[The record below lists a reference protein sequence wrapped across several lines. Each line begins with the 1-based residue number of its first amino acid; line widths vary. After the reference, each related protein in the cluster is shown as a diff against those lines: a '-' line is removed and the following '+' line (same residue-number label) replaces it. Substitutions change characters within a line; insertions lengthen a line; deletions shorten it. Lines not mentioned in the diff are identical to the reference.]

1 MLSSAT
7 SGMYMRHKSAGGG
20 FLRAI
25 AHAWCVVA
33 GLLGLLAPAA
43 MADTAPTHVRGLSI
57 VQITPVSRAGLANS
71 RYDYT
76 YRVTLRN
83 DTVGAYAVQAEL
95 TTTDRRYD
103 VRDGKVGWDLMRSG
117 TQAQSAQT
125 VTVRGPLAFDARF
138 NANGKLVALPQGAA
152 QPAIETAAFSWK
164 LSASRDGAA
173 PDITDVEPTGKV
185 RVNQRN
191 LDIRARYKDE
201 GSGIDRGSVR
211 LYMNGHD
218 LSARA
223 QPGNGQVSL
232 DLPNPTEGRHALRVE
247 VADKLGNKAERE
259 WSFVYGKASAGGGVG
274 ALPQL
279 LVVDYLPVSKTLV
292 KNTAGKKRQYLYTY
306 RVVVR
311 NSGGAA
317 GDVTG
322 TVTSRRSRVG
332 VTDAAVSFGAIGAK
346 QVKTSVDTFTV
357 RAPAY
362 FDRRLDRKVTRNGL
376 AAYEEDGDDED
387 DLGLRGLGQLHG
399 AWPAARTDAWYF
411 LKFSLIF
418 DWKLQARAAN
428 SAPVIE
434 ATSPQGVTTTTAP
447 VITAAYRDD
456 AGVAAA
462 RVRLSVDGVDVT
474 PASQVSATALRY
486 EATGLAQG
494 AHMAVLTVPD
504 SAGNT
509 TTASWAF
516 TIDSIAPVISGPLP
530 ADGATVAPGVSI
542 AARFADNGVGLDISG
557 VRLLVGGQD
566 VTGQAT
572 LAADGITYTPPQP
585 LAGGAHNVQLTAPDT
600 AGNVAQTQWTFTVDA
615 AAPMPANLLP
625 AQGAELAANA
635 VPTVS
640 ASYSNDGLGMD
651 VARIRLLVDGQDVTA
666 QAQVTATGITWRP
679 AAALPEGNHVAR
691 LVLVKRN
698 GLSSDTS
705 WSFATR
711 TPPEITA
718 MAPRDVV
725 LNANASVTITA
736 QYSDVGAGVDAD
748 KVMLTLDGVDVTED
762 ANITPTGLSL
772 VPDAQLPQGIH
783 VLVLTVTDKAGNS
796 TAQNWRFTLDT
807 GLPTISNEQPRNVLL
822 NGGTPTISAQFQ
834 DSGDTASG
842 IDPARIQLLV
852 NGVDVTAQAQINT
865 AATPGQ
871 IRYTPAAALP
881 GGTQSVKLVVGDRGG
896 NLVES
901 VWGFS
906 VDAAAPVISGQTP
919 RDVFL
924 PAGTAPVIRA
934 SYSDGGAG
942 VDPARVRLYL
952 NGADITAQ
960 ATVGATDVTYT
971 PAQPLADGT
980 HQVRLVVTDTAG
992 NETVSEWQFGTAQP
1006 PEVTATSPK
1015 DVLLP
1020 VGAQPVITASYRDL
1034 RVGVNAAS
1042 VRLIVNSEDVTA
1054 QSVKTADSISYT
1066 PPQPLAAGP
1075 YTVYLEVANTTNA
1088 ATNAVWGFE
1097 VDEAR
1102 VYSLAI
1108 TSPAGAQSV
1117 VQPRVTVT
1125 AVASANKTYPV
1136 RLTLNG
1142 RDMQATGATAE
1153 GATVFSGEAD
1163 LIDGTNTLA
1172 VLATYDDG
1180 QTRAAST
1187 QVGYDAPPRITITSP
1202 QDKAVLGPVN
1212 PGANVPGGAANL
1224 TGNVERPVTVTGRL
1238 SKPVASVTIN
1248 QQQAQLTEGG
1258 LAYSFPNYFL
1268 REGANLL
1275 TAVAT
1280 DAQGRVS
1287 SAAISVSVDQTA
1299 PILNVE
1305 NPRDGQ
1311 VTQAAWIDVRGMVN
1325 DAVEAMFGSPE
1336 PRLYVNDTEAQVAD
1350 RYFQLTEVPLRMG
1363 QNSLTVRAVDH
1374 LGNQRVQTIRVHR
1387 ADTGQAGLLMVSG
1400 HNQTG
1405 APNAE
1410 LPQALTVL
1418 ALNAQGD
1425 PMAGQ
1430 TVTYEVKRGTGVLS
1444 ATQGQTASGNAN
1456 YTSRAITA
1464 ITDSE
1469 GKARAWYTI
1478 GRQAG
1483 PGANTVQAKAP
1494 GLGGEDVQFTATTQK
1509 SAVARITADAGQNQ
1523 ISETGA
1529 QTMEILSAVVRDAHN
1544 NYVPG
1549 AKVQFKVEEG
1559 EASFTDGTSTIIVTT
1574 DKNGMA
1580 AARPTIGSTAGIVR
1594 VSAQALIADN
1604 GNFDT
1609 LTDTVGGAQYNI
1621 RVKQAQDGPASFGGI
1636 IYTDKGAPLAGV
1648 KVSIARTALLA
1659 TSDAQGRFLIDNVPP
1674 GRIDLFVDGRT
1685 VNPQNDPARAQW
1697 PSLHFEAYV
1706 VRGQTNELPHAIYL
1720 PALLTS
1726 EAKTVGGNEDVILTI
1741 PGLEGFQMKVKA
1753 NSVTFPDGSRVGTL
1767 VVSPVTADKLP
1778 MAPPAGGAQ
1787 FGVPAWTIQPAG
1799 ARFDPPIE
1807 VQMPNSTGEIPGDNL
1822 PVVQWD
1828 HDLGQY
1834 VPMGRAT
1841 VTNDGAFLITDPGS
1855 GVTKAGWGGLCRY
1868 DECKTALTRCPSCQT
1883 IQMRGIPPCPDCV
1896 TDPSQANKQCDGDAC
1911 KRCEGGNCVD
1921 KFSKAAPASRSA
1933 FNFIGP
1939 KSIGTNACPGGW
1951 GCFTGVEGEVGV
1963 QVELD
1968 VAPFC
1973 TAEGNWKF
1981 KLSKADYTTA
1991 IWADATINGWQV
2003 MTPTAIAA
2011 LTTCTQLQN
2020 MLTNATSAAS
2030 THFTSPPPTVGL
2042 PSMYHFQAIWAHE
2055 VVHFEQFREEFSP
2068 SFSRFKMEVE
2078 AIQVP
2083 VESNPNTAAAKSA
2096 AKGGAAYQNS
2106 IDFLKTEA
2114 VRSKNLTAPHP
2125 HPNRFRDASLNW
2137 LGSML
2142 EVARQRIAT
2151 GACVR

>member
-1 MLSSAT
+1 
-7 SGMYMRHKSAGGG
+7 MRHKSAGGG
-20 FLRAI
+20 ILRAI

-43 MADTAPTHVRGLSI
+43 MAETAPTHVRGLSI
-57 VQITPVSRAGLANS
+57 AQITPVSRAGLSNN
-71 RYDYT
+71 RYDFT

-83 DTVGAYAVQAEL
+83 DNVGAYDVQAEL
-95 TTTDRRYD
+95 TTTDSRYD
-103 VRDGKVGWDLMRSG
+103 VRDGVARWDLVPSDA
-117 TQAQSAQT
+117 QADAKGT
-125 VTVRGPLAFDARF
+125 VTVRGPAAFDARF
-138 NANGKLVALPQGAA
+138 NASGKPVALPRGAA
-152 QPAIETAAFSWK
+152 QPAIETSVFRWK
-164 LSASRDGAA
+164 LTASRDGAG
-173 PDITDVEPTGKV
+173 PVITDVQPTGKV
-185 RVNQRN
+185 SANQRN
-191 LDIRARYKDE
+191 LDIQARYKDE
-201 GSGIDRGSVR
+201 GAGVDRASVR
-211 LYMNGHD
+211 LFMNGHD

-223 QPGNGQVSL
+223 QAGNAKVDL
-232 DLPNPTEGRHALRVE
+232 DLPRPTQGRHSLRLE
-247 VADKLGNKAERE
+247 VADKLGNRSQRE
-259 WSFVYGKASAGGGVG
+259 WSFVYGKATTGGVG

-279 LVVDYLPVSKTLV
+279 LVVDYEPVSKTLV
-292 KNTAGKKRQYLYTY
+292 NNTAGPKRQYLYTY

-317 GDVTG
+317 ADVTG
-322 TVTSRRSRVG
+322 TLTSRRGRVQ
-332 VTDAAVSFGAIGAK
+332 VMDAQVGFGPVGAK
-346 QVKTSVDTFTV
+346 RTKTSVDTFTV
-357 RAPAY
+357 RAGPY
-362 FDRRLDRKVTRNGL
+362 FDRRLDRKVSRNGVTR
-376 AAYEEDGDDED
+376 YEQDGDDED
-387 DLGLRGLGQLHG
+387 DKGLRGLGKLHG
-399 AWPAARTDAWYF
+399 DWPGGRTHAWYF

-418 DWKLQARAAN
+418 DWKLQASAGG
-428 SAPVIE
+428 SAPVIA
-434 ATSPQGVTTTTAP
+434 ATGPQGVTTTTAP
-447 VITAAYRDD
+447 FITAAYRDD
-456 AGVAAA
+456 AGVATA

-474 PASQVSATALRY
+474 PASQITATALSY
-486 EATGLAQG
+486 AATGLAQG
-494 AHMAVLTVPD
+494 PHTAVLTVPD
-504 SAGNT
+504 NAGNT

-516 TIDSIAPVISGPLP
+516 TIDSIAPEISAPLP
-530 ADGATVAPGVSI
+530 AAGSTVAPGVPI
-542 AARFADNGVGLDISG
+542 AARFADTGVGLDIG
-557 VRLLVGGQD
+557 GIRLLIDGQD
-566 VTGQAT
+566 VTERAT
-572 LAADGITYTPPQP
+572 VAADGITYTPPQP
-585 LAGGAHNVQLTAPDT
+585 LAGGAHSVQLTVPDT
-600 AGNVAQTQWTFTVDA
+600 AGNVAQTQWAFAVDA
-615 AAPMPANLLP
+615 AAPAPSNLQP

-635 VPTVS
+635 VPTVA
-640 ASYSNDGLGMD
+640 ASYANDGVGMD

-679 AAALPEGNHVAR
+679 AAPLAEGAHVVR

-698 GLSSDTS
+698 GLTSDTS
-705 WSFATR
+705 WSFTTR

-725 LNANASVTITA
+725 LNANASVTVTA

-748 KVMLTLDGVDVTED
+748 KVTLTLDGVDVSED
-762 ANITPTGLSL
+762 ADITPNALSW
-772 VPDAQLPQGIH
+772 VPDAPLPQGIH

-796 TAQNWRFTLDT
+796 TAQSWRFTLDT
-807 GLPTISNEQPRNVLL
+807 GLPTISNESPRNLL
-822 NGGTPTISAQFQ
+822 PGGGTPTISAQFQ
-834 DSGDTASG
+834 DAGDSASG
-842 IDPARIQLLV
+842 IDPARVQLLF
-852 NGVDVTAQAQINT
+852 NGVDVTAQAQVNT
-865 AATPGQ
+865 TATPGT
-871 IRYTPAAALP
+871 IRYTPATALP
-881 GGTQSVKLVVGDRGG
+881 AGTYSVKLVVGDRGG

-901 VWGFS
+901 SWGFS
-906 VDAAAPVISGQTP
+906 IGEPSTVVIGGQTP

-934 SYSDGGAG
+934 SYSDGAAAI
-942 VDPARVRLYL
+942 DPANVRLYV
-952 NGADITAQ
+952 NDADVTAQ
-960 ATVGATDVTYT
+960 ATVDATGISYT
-971 PAQPLADGT
+971 PAQPLPDGT
-980 HQVRLVVTDTAG
+980 YRVRLALTDAAG
-992 NETVSEWQFGTAQP
+992 KLAGSEWQFGIAQP
-1006 PEVTATSPK
+1006 PEVTAMAPK

-1020 VGAQPVITASYRDL
+1020 AGAQPVITASYRDL
-1034 RVGVNAAS
+1034 RVGVDPAS
-1042 VRLIVNSEDVTA
+1042 VRLIVNSQDVTA
-1054 QSVKTADSISYT
+1054 QSVKTPDSISYT

-1088 ATNAVWGFE
+1088 AANAVWGFE

-1102 VYSLAI
+1102 VYGLAI

-1117 VQPRVTVT
+1117 VQPRMTVT

-1142 RDMQATGATAE
+1142 RDMQATGATPE
-1153 GATVFSGEAD
+1153 GATVFTGEAS
-1163 LIDGTNTLA
+1163 LADGTNTLA

-1212 PGANVPGGAANL
+1212 PGANVPGGATNL
-1224 TGNVERPVTVTGRL
+1224 TGDVQRPVTVTGRL

-1248 QQQAQLTEGG
+1248 QQQAQLSEGG

-1305 NPRDGQ
+1305 YPRDGH
-1311 VTQAAWIDVRGMVN
+1311 VTQAAWVDVRGMVN

-1336 PRLYVNDTEAQVAD
+1336 PQLYVSTAGAPERQAQVAD
-1350 RYFQLTEVPLRMG
+1350 RYFQLTEVPLRLG
-1363 QNSLTVRAVDH
+1363 QNTLTVRAVDH
-1374 LGNQRVQTIRVHR
+1374 LGNQRVQTIKVHR

-1400 HNQTG
+1400 HNQGG
-1405 APNAE
+1405 APNVE
-1410 LPQALTVL
+1410 LPQPLTVL

-1425 PMAGQ
+1425 PVAGQ
-1430 TVTYEVKRGTGVLS
+1430 TVTFEVKRGTGVLS
-1444 ATQGQTASGNAN
+1444 PTQGQTASGNAN
-1456 YTSRAITA
+1456 YTSRAIVAT
-1464 ITDSE
+1464 TDAE

-1483 PGANTVQAKAP
+1483 PGANTVQAKAS

-1559 EASFTDGTSTIIVTT
+1559 DASFADGTNTIIVTT

-1580 AARPTIGSTAGIVR
+1580 AARPTTGNTAGIVR
-1594 VSAQALIADN
+1594 VSAQALVSET
-1604 GNFDT
+1604 GNFEVPA
-1609 LTDTVGGAQYNI
+1609 DTVGGAQYNI

-1659 TSDAQGRFLIDNVPP
+1659 TSDAQGRFLIDYVPP

-1726 EAKTVGGNEDVILTI
+1726 EARTVGGNEDVILTI

-1787 FGVPAWTIQPAG
+1787 FGVPAWTIQPSG
-1799 ARFDPPIE
+1799 TRFDPPIE

-1841 VTNDGAFLITDPGS
+1841 VTSDGAFLITDPGS

-1868 DECKTALTRCPSCQT
+1868 DECKTALTK
-1883 IQMRGIPPCPDCV
+1883 CPDCQTLTRV
-1896 TDPSQANKQCDGDAC
+1896 GECLECRKDPRTDGQRLATVGGKVSIDTAPVAVLRKYLIPLGAFLEVKGSLAFSYAGDVQCCATGPGGRSAKVEGAGGAEMEAMIAVPLLPILKKFSSFIFSDITVGPSIVGKLSFGGSGSGSYDWC
-1911 KRCEGGNCVD
+1911 KRQGEATAKYVGAAELAISLGGGQ
-1921 KFSKAAPASRSA
+1921 FP
-1933 FNFIGP
+1933 
-1939 KSIGTNACPGGW
+1939 
-1951 GCFTGVEGEVGV
+1951 
-1963 QVELD
+1963 
-1968 VAPFC
+1968 
-1973 TAEGNWKF
+1973 
-1981 KLSKADYTTA
+1981 
-1991 IWADATINGWQV
+1991 
-2003 MTPTAIAA
+2003 
-2011 LTTCTQLQN
+2011 
-2020 MLTNATSAAS
+2020 
-2030 THFTSPPPTVGL
+2030 VGL
-2042 PSMYHFQAIWAHE
+2042 PNGGGTTGEFRPLDVGVVGQGE
-2055 VVHFEQFREEFSP
+2055 VSVNRWNASGLGGDTRISVDLFAKSQISIGALGWNFLDIRAPLIPDIRNEFSI
-2068 SFSRFKMEVE
+2068 V
-2078 AIQVP
+2078 VP
-2083 VESNPNTAAAKSA
+2083 TP
-2096 AKGGAAYQNS
+2096 
-2106 IDFLKTEA
+2106 F
-2114 VRSKNLTAPHP
+2114 
-2125 HPNRFRDASLNW
+2125 
-2137 LGSML
+2137 
-2142 EVARQRIAT
+2142 
-2151 GACVR
+2151 